1 MKNTKLRFEKFIKM
15 YFYFSPSER
24 KGIILLSGILV
35 LIIFAPSLYRYFK
48 PRNDL
53 KITINQLHE
62 LDSLSKNVGYSKSE
76 NITEEPF
83 VFDPNT
89 ATDNELKQLGFS
101 DKNIATLK
109 NYLSKG
115 GTIKSIEGLKKIYG
129 IDTNLVNKLSSYI
142 QIENSFQSK
151 KSFADSAKVAK
162 KKTIEALELN
172 SADSASL
179 VKLYRIGPT
188 LASKIIAYRK
198 QLGGFLNL
206 NQLNEIWGFDED
218 ILFDLQGKIYV
229 DANKANR
236 INLNTVTE
244 NELKTHPYFK
254 YKLAR
259 ILVNYRNQHG
269 RYTDFNDLL
278 KIKVINDSILNRI
291 KIYGVIE

>member
-1 MKNTKLRFEKFIKM
+1 M
-15 YFYFSPSER
+15 
-24 KGIILLSGILV
+24 
-35 LIIFAPSLYRYFK
+35 
-48 PRNDL
+48 
-53 KITINQLHE
+53 
-62 LDSLSKNVGYSKSE
+62 
-76 NITEEPF
+76 
-83 VFDPNT
+83 
-89 ATDNELKQLGFS
+89 
-101 DKNIATLK
+101 
-109 NYLSKG
+109 SKG

-129 IDTNLVNKLSSYI
+129 MDTNLVNKLSNYI

-269 RYTDFNDLL
+269 RFTDFNDLL